1 MLNLQNIDIITP
13 DEYLQ
18 DELNR
23 EFKHELIDGYAYAMA
38 GASKNHERI
47 SGNLYRKI
55 GNHLENLPCEPFG
68 SDMKVRVDDDFYYPD
83 VLVVCDDKSGS
94 DYYTSSPTIIIEVL
108 SKSTRRM
115 DQTIKR
121 EAYLRLP
128 SLQEYVL
135 IEQDLVDVEVIR
147 RSNGWQSKHYYM
159 GDEVTFDSIGLT
171 LPVEEIYLRVINED
185 VSDYLAKKAEQQA
198 KLTAEQ
204 QAQSTG

>member
-1 MLNLQNIDIITP
+1 MLALQNIDRITP

-23 EFKHELIDGYAYAMA
+23 EFKHELIDGCIYAMA

-47 SGNLYRKI
+47 SMNMSYQLA
-55 GNHLENLPCEPFG
+55 NHLKNSPCEPFG
-68 SDMKVRVDDDFYYPD
+68 SDMKVRVDDNFYYPD
-83 VLVVCDDKSGS
+83 VLVVCDDKGGS
-94 DYYTSSPTIIIEVL
+94 DYYTSSPVIIIEVL

-115 DQTIKR
+115 DQAIKR

-135 IEQDLVDVEVIR
+135 IEQDLVDVELVK
-147 RSNGWQSKHYYM
+147 RSDGWQSKHYYM
-159 GDEVTFDSIGLT
+159 GDEVTFDSIGLS

-185 VSDYLAKKAEQQA
+185 VSDYLAMKAEQA
-198 KLTAEQ
+198 KLAAEQ
-204 QAQSTG
+204 GAPVNT